1 MKTSVFSWLFL
12 SLFLV
17 LSGCTGQDDPKSV
30 STKFWKAV
38 QARDMET
45 AKQVAT
51 WDTVDYLKYL
61 KAEKLHP
68 ERFELGDVMQGDTR
82 AEVSTT
88 LFTTKM
94 GKAGVKVPG
103 ITMLVKTEQGWRV
116 DVKKTLGS
124 VVKHTMNNVFDQLN
138 GLMQEG
144 INELDKTL
152 SESMDELGRAIEEG
166 AKELKQELSK
176 PIFPPKNNKIPPI
189 QTPKGQQI

>member
-1 MKTSVFSWLFL
+1 MKTSIFSWLFL
-12 SLFLV
+12 SLFLI

-61 KAEKLHP
+61 KTEKLHP
-68 ERFELGDVMQGDTR
+68 ERFELGDVMSGDTR

-94 GKAGVKVPG
+94 GKTGVKVPG
-103 ITMLVKTEQGWRV
+103 MTMLVKTEQGWRV

-124 VVKHTMNNVFDQLN
+124 VVKHTMDNVFDQLN

-152 SESMDELGRAIEEG
+152 SESMDELGKVIEEG
-166 AKELKQELSK
+166 AEELKQELSR
-176 PIFPPKNNKIPPI
+176 PIFPPKRNKIPPI
-189 QTPKGQQI
+189 QTPQGQQI